1 MTNLDSIL
9 KSRDITLSKKVPHSQ
24 SYGFTCCHVQI
35 WKVDQKE
42 SRVLKNWCFP
52 TVILEKTLET
62 PLYSKEIKP
71 VYAKGN
77 YPWIFIGRIF
87 TGAEAPT
94 LWPLDV
100 KNRLTGKDPNAGKDW
115 GQKEKGWQRMKW
127 LDGVTDSMDVS
138 LSKLQEK
145 DQEAWLAAVHAAAES
160 QTWLSNWTTISVS
173 PNCIVEL
180 LAMHYVHFILRRA
193 DTWQHTLDFEVWLSQ
208 SASGLLFFHLFLYV
222 FLSASC
228 WILHF
233 SHAQNSTWGDLCHI
247 SNLTL
252 LYSDDSLIWTLSQD
266 SKLGWEPRY
275 LAAS

>member
-1 MTNLDSIL
+1 METVSDFTFLASKINVDGDCSHKIKRRWLLGRKTMTNLDSIL
-9 KSRDITLSKKVPHSQ
+9 KRRDITLSKKVPHSQ

-160 QTWLSNWTTISVS
+160 QTWLSNRKTT
-173 PNCIVEL
+173 PNGALVTGQEKVDI
-180 LAMHYVHFILRRA
+180 
-193 DTWQHTLDFEVWLSQ
+193 
-208 SASGLLFFHLFLYV
+208 
-222 FLSASC
+222 
-228 WILHF
+228 
-233 SHAQNSTWGDLCHI
+233 
-247 SNLTL
+247 
-252 LYSDDSLIWTLSQD
+252 
-266 SKLGWEPRY
+266 
-275 LAAS
+275 

>member
-1 MTNLDSIL
+1 MQSHHFVANRWEKVEAMTTSLFLGSKITTDGDCSHQIRIRLLLGRKAVTNLLSVL
-9 KSRDITLSKKVPHSQ
+9 KSKDIILPTKVHI
-24 SYGFTCCHVQI
+24 VKA
-35 WKVDQKE
+35 KVFPVVMYRQMWELVNKE
-42 SRVLKNWCFP
+42 GWVLKNWCFP

-160 QTWLSNWTTISVS
+160 QTWLSNRKTT
-173 PNCIVEL
+173 PNGALVTGQEKVDI
-180 LAMHYVHFILRRA
+180 
-193 DTWQHTLDFEVWLSQ
+193 
-208 SASGLLFFHLFLYV
+208 
-222 FLSASC
+222 
-228 WILHF
+228 
-233 SHAQNSTWGDLCHI
+233 
-247 SNLTL
+247 
-252 LYSDDSLIWTLSQD
+252 
-266 SKLGWEPRY
+266 
-275 LAAS
+275 